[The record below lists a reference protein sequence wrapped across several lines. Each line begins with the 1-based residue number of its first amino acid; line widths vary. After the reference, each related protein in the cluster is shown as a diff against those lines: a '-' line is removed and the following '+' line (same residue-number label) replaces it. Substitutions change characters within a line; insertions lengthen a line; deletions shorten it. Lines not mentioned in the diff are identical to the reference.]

1 MEPLNILIS
10 NDDGVFAEG
19 IRALA
24 KSASRNGHKVT
35 VVCPDQERSA
45 TGHGLT
51 LQSPLRV
58 ERADELFEKG
68 IKAWGCSGTPADC
81 VKLALSELLEKKPDL
96 VLSGIN
102 HGPNLGT
109 DIFCSG
115 TVAAAMEG
123 TLENVHSMA
132 VSVASFKWKNFEF
145 ASEIAMNI
153 AEQAVKGDWP
163 KSLLLNLNIPPCEKN
178 KIKELS
184 WTRLSIRKYINQFS
198 KREDPRGDIYYW
210 LAGEAILDLKSKGYG
225 PKSWP
230 SDVSQIQENKI
241 SLTPIEPDLFWRGS
255 IDSLPEINCSFID
268 PSQ

>member
-1 MEPLNILIS
+1 MNIKKESLNILIS

-19 IRALA
+19 IRSLA
-24 KSASRNGHKVT
+24 KCALKQGHEVT

-58 ERADELFEKG
+58 ERVDELFESG

-81 VKLALSELLEKKPDL
+81 VKLALSELLDKKPDL
-96 VLSGIN
+96 VLAGIN

-123 TLENVHSMA
+123 TLENVPSMA
-132 VSVASFKWKNFEF
+132 VSLASFKWKNFKF
-145 ASEIAMNI
+145 ASEVSIKI
-153 AEQAVKGDWP
+153 AEQAISDNWP
-163 KSLLLNLNIPPCEKN
+163 KSLLLNLNIPPCN
-178 KIKELS
+178 KEEIKAFS
-184 WTRLSIRKYINQFS
+184 WTRLSIRKYKNQFS
-198 KREDPRGDIYYW
+198 KREDPRGDTYFL
-210 LAGEAILDLKSKGYG
+210 LAGEAVMDLKSKGYG
-225 PKSWP
+225 PKNWP

-241 SLTPIEPDLFWRGS
+241 SLTPIEPDLFWR
-255 IDSLPEINCSFID
+255 DNLDQLPDIQ
-268 PSQ
+268 PL

>member
-1 MEPLNILIS
+1 MESLNILIS

-24 KSASRNGHKVT
+24 KSAVKKGHKVT

-58 ERADELFEKG
+58 ERADELFEQG
-68 IKAWGCSGTPADC
+68 IEAWGCSGTPADC
-81 VKLALSELLEKKPDL
+81 IKLALSELLDTKPDL

-123 TLENVHSMA
+123 TLENVPSMA
-132 VSVASFKWKNFEF
+132 ISVASFKCKSFEF
-145 ASEIAMNI
+145 AGEIAMNI
-153 AEQAVKGDWP
+153 AEQAIKKNWP
-163 KSLLLNLNIPPCEKN
+163 NSLLLNLNIPPCDKD
-178 KIKELS
+178 KIRELS
-184 WTRLSIRKYINQFS
+184 WTRLSVRKYKNQFS
-198 KREDPRGDIYYW
+198 KREDPRGDDYYW
-210 LAGEAILDLKSKGYG
+210 LAGEAVLDLESKGYG
-225 PKSWP
+225 PKNWP

-241 SLTPIEPDLFWRGS
+241 SLTPVEPDLFWRGS
-255 IDSLPEINCSFID
+255 LELLPNINTSFIN
-268 PSQ
+268 PS